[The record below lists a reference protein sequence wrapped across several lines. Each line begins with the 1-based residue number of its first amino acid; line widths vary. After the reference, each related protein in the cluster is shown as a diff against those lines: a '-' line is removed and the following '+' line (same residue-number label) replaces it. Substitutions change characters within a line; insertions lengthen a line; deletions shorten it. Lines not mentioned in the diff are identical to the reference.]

1 MRRSSGFIRKYRISL
16 FSVRSNA
23 TSCSSNVNKLRFI
36 VTSTRS
42 INSKSGNFVV
52 ANFNCCFCLSR
63 FLNNNR
69 RGIISTI
76 PTTKTSNVDIG
87 NPTIKDRCYCSCSS
101 TTISSIINNINRR
114 NINISR
120 TASQQFN
127 TNNSTSAVNIN
138 F

>member
-16 FSVRSNA
+16 FSVRSNT
-23 TSCSSNVNKLRFI
+23 TSCSSNINKLRFI
-36 VTSTRS
+36 VSRTWS
-42 INSKSGNFVV
+42 IDEKSGNLIIT
-52 ANFNCCFCLSR
+52 NFNCRFCLSR
-63 FLNNNR
+63 FLNNDCGR
-69 RGIISTI
+69 IIRTISRTKISDIDVSNST
-76 PTTKTSNVDIG
+76 V
-87 NPTIKDRCYCSCSS
+87 KDRCYCSCSS

-114 NINISR
+114 NINISG